1 MAMNRDHPRE
11 ALERRKLRISL
22 LTLMWVPPLFG
33 VLGLFSPQPWAPWV
47 AAAAIA
53 PPLVVTPL
61 LALSLRRPGSY
72 RPSSGWAMFITLIGA
87 TLLACLAVP
96 VAYLLPWSAK
106 GVAVMTPMLL
116 GLALGLFAGR
126 HRRMDAAAHSRALRR
141 RFRPQ
146 PGRLIIDSGQRAGI
160 GLRPSRPGDMVD
172 RAIDLAMLAYAALV
186 LVGALTG
193 GAAGLIVL
201 ALVTPQIP
209 TDAVLGPH
217 ATAMIALGT
226 LAMPVL
232 GYMLP
237 AFWQGR
243 RLLRGIEAEAIG
255 SDGSLTCDWQDP
267 PS

>member
-1 MAMNRDHPRE
+1 MAMTGDHPRE

-47 AAAAIA
+47 AAVAIA

-87 TLLACLAVP
+87 TLVACLTVP
-96 VAYLLPWSAK
+96 AAYMVPWSAQ
-106 GVAVMTPMLL
+106 GAAVMAPMLL
-116 GLALGLFAGR
+116 GLALGLLAGR
-126 HRRMDAAAHSRALRR
+126 HRRLDAATHARDLRR
-141 RFRPQ
+141 RFRPR
-146 PGRLIIDSGQRAGI
+146 PGQLTIDGGQRAGL
-160 GLRPSRPGDMVD
+160 GLRPARPGDMVD
-172 RAIDLAMLAYAALV
+172 RAINLAMLAYGALV

-201 ALVTPQIP
+201 ALLTPHLP
-209 TDAVLGPH
+209 ADAGLGPH

-226 LAMPVL
+226 LAMPAL

-237 AFWQGR
+237 AFWQGW
-243 RLLRGIEAEAIG
+243 RLLRGIEAEATG
-255 SDGSLTCDWQDP
+255 PDGSLTLDWQDH